1 MKLCIAEDLD
11 VDCTTA
17 CKTNWIIPVSF
28 KFSVLV
34 FQLNFSPNYLKD
46 FCHRKFLSTNPSSTN
61 PRPPDTLK
69 CPISAKCDQSF
80 LLLLPQM
87 LPSILTLFSNHHAIQ
102 LITISNDYLQ
112 GAQITYFNEYFTKYF
127 QQTKV

>member
-1 MKLCIAEDLD
+1 MEDLD

-17 CKTNWIIPVSF
+17 FKTNWIIPVSF

-34 FQLNFSPNYLKD
+34 FQLNFSPNYLN
-46 FCHRKFLSTNPSSTN
+46 FVTENLSQRTHHQPT
-61 PRPPDTLK
+61 PVPPPATLK
-69 CPISAKCDQSF
+69 CPISAKRDQSS

-87 LPSILTLFSNHHAIQ
+87 LPSILTLLSNHHEIQ

-112 GAQITYFNEYFTKYF
+112 GAQITCFNEYFKKYF
-127 QQTKV
+127 QQTKA

>member
-11 VDCTTA
+11 VDRTTA

-112 GAQITYFNEYFTKYF
+112 GDQITYFNEYFKKHF